1 MIIKVQHITIEGQYG
16 GNYSGRSPLFPG
28 AKLGFDACDFPEADL
43 DDEAALYLRPED
55 VADHAVLGRAVGV
68 PRLPEEAGAADEV
81 GLQPAGGR
89 GEVREA
95 GEVAAQGADE
105 LRKSI

>member
-1 MIIKVQHITIEGQYG
+1 MNDIRRELL
-16 GNYSGRSPLFPG
+16 RSPLFPG
-28 AKLGFDACDFPEADL
+28 AGLGNDGRDFPEADL

-55 VADHAVLGRAVGV
+55 VADQAVLDRACAV

-95 GEVAAQGADE
+95 GEVSAQGADE
-105 LRKSI
+105 LRQYTVSSMLF

>member
-1 MIIKVQHITIEGQYG
+1 M
-16 GNYSGRSPLFPG
+16 
-28 AKLGFDACDFPEADL
+28 ADQ
-43 DDEAALYLRPED
+43 
-55 VADHAVLGRAVGV
+55 AVLGRAVAV

-81 GLQPAGGR
+81 GLQPAGRR

-105 LRKSI
+105 LGKYNRCVSVASMLS